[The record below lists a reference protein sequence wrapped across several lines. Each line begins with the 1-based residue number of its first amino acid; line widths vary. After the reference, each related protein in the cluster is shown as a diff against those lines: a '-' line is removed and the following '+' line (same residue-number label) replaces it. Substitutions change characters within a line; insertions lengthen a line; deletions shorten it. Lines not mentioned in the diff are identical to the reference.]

1 MKIKRLIIGTKIGLV
16 LLFLTTLYA
25 NEIQLVTTHKKSNGT
40 LLRIVTSH
48 VMDIENI
55 AGWVGQEN
63 WFYVTLNSTYLNESS
78 MDGIGLEPP
87 LIDLEATENNES
99 VQLGY
104 LFDRPIEDF
113 EIFHSQASRVILIQV
128 WESLSDS
135 IKTEVSSS
143 EDKNENRV
151 FVLPETES
159 KGSPFYDSFIYAREK
174 YGPEKYFVWYN
185 SWYSTEDSL
194 ENSDDINYPK
204 PLVVKKQIQE
214 KPPPPPPEP
223 LIISKKDIDISFII
237 DHGMLS
243 NGIRRPNE
251 VKALQRALVALGYDL
266 GSTGVFNNGVDG
278 NYGVLTQSAVN
289 QFQSDRG
296 FSSVDIDGI
305 LGESTYRELIRALDD
320 QEPDI
325 SYSVAEK
332 LEKEKKPQIEEKLE
346 KEKKPQIE
354 EKLVLETAREILN
367 KPSVKKNVKKETRK
381 LDNQEILNTL
391 PPDLSKRKTFLTLTC
406 NLDGANVFIDGTL
419 IGQTPVPK
427 KLPVNPGWHRVRVID
442 PNAVPSQFTM
452 EVPDF
457 QDIYV
462 PNGRT
467 QKIRINLAV
476 SDPESSE

>member
-1 MKIKRLIIGTKIGLV
+1 MKFKRLIFATKIGLV
-16 LLFLTTLYA
+16 LLFFTILHA
-25 NEIQLVTTHKKSNGT
+25 NEIQLLTTHKKSNGT

-48 VMDIENI
+48 VIDIENI

-63 WFYVTLNSTYLNESS
+63 WFYVTLNSTSLNESS
-78 MDGIGLEPP
+78 IDGIGLEPP
-87 LIDLEATENNES
+87 LIDLEVTENNES

-113 EIFHSQASRVILIQV
+113 EVFHSQASRVILIQV

-135 IKTEVSSS
+135 IRTEVSSS

-151 FVLPETES
+151 FVLPETEA

-194 ENSDDINYPK
+194 ENVNEFNEPQ
-204 PLVVKKQIQE
+204 PLIVKRPVLE
-214 KPPPPPPEP
+214 KPAPPPAEP
-223 LIISKKDIDISFII
+223 LTISKKDIDISFII
-237 DHGMLS
+237 DYGMLS
-243 NGIRRPNE
+243 NGIQRPNE
-251 VKALQRALVALGYDL
+251 VKALQRALVALEYDL

-278 NYGVLTQSAVN
+278 DYGALTEIAVN

-296 FSSVDIDGI
+296 FSSVDMDGI
-305 LGESTYRELIRALDD
+305 IGESTYRELVRALSD

-332 LEKEKKPQIEEKLE
+332 VEKGKKPQIEEKY
-346 KEKKPQIE
+346 
-354 EKLVLETAREILN
+354 VLETAKEILK
-367 KPSVKKNVKKETRK
+367 KPSIKKNIKKEIRK
-381 LDNQEILNTL
+381 LDNPEILNTL
-391 PPDLSKRKTFLTLTC
+391 PPDLTKRKTYLTLTC
-406 NLDGANVFIDGTL
+406 NLDGANVFIDGSL

-442 PNAVPSQFTM
+442 PNARPSQFTM
-452 EVPDF
+452 KVPDF

>member
-1 MKIKRLIIGTKIGLV
+1 MKFKRSIFGAKIVLV
-16 LLFLTTLYA
+16 LLFLSTLHA
-25 NEIQLVTTHKKSNGT
+25 NEIQLITTHKKSNGT

-48 VMDIENI
+48 VMDIGNI

-63 WFYVTLNSTYLNESS
+63 WFYVTLNSTSLNESS

-104 LFDRPIEDF
+104 LFERPIEDF

-135 IKTEVSSS
+135 IRTEVSSS

-174 YGPEKYFVWYN
+174 YGSEKYFVWYN
-185 SWYSTEDSL
+185 NWYSTEDSL
-194 ENSDDINYPK
+194 ENADEFNVPK
-204 PLVVKKQIQE
+204 PLIVKNPVQE
-214 KPPPPPPEP
+214 KPAPPPPEP
-223 LIISKKDIDISFII
+223 LTISKKDIDISFII

-243 NGIRRPNE
+243 NGTRRPNE

-278 NYGVLTQSAVN
+278 DYGALTESAVN

-296 FSSVDIDGI
+296 FSSVDMDGI
-305 LGESTYRELIRALDD
+305 IGESTYRELVRALAD

-325 SYSVAEK
+325 SYCLLYTS
-332 LEKEKKPQIEEKLE
+332 
-346 KEKKPQIE
+346 
-354 EKLVLETAREILN
+354 
-367 KPSVKKNVKKETRK
+367 PSPR
-381 LDNQEILNTL
+381 D
-391 PPDLSKRKTFLTLTC
+391 S
-406 NLDGANVFIDGTL
+406 
-419 IGQTPVPK
+419 
-427 KLPVNPGWHRVRVID
+427 
-442 PNAVPSQFTM
+442 
-452 EVPDF
+452 
-457 QDIYV
+457 
-462 PNGRT
+462 
-467 QKIRINLAV
+467 
-476 SDPESSE
+476 

>member
-1 MKIKRLIIGTKIGLV
+1 MKFNRLIFGTNIGLV
-16 LLFLTTLYA
+16 LLFLSTLHA
-25 NEIQLVTTHKKSNGT
+25 NEIQLLTTHKKSNGT

-63 WFYVTLNSTYLNESS
+63 WFYVTLNSTFLNESS

-104 LFDRPIEDF
+104 LFERPIEDF

-135 IKTEVSSS
+135 IRTEVSSS

-151 FVLPETES
+151 FVLPKSES

-174 YGPEKYFVWYN
+174 YGSEKYFVWYN
-185 SWYSTEDSL
+185 NWYSTEDSL
-194 ENSDDINYPK
+194 ENSDEFNIPK
-204 PLVVKKQIQE
+204 PLIVKKLVQE
-214 KPPPPPPEP
+214 KPTPPPPPPSPEP
-223 LIISKKDIDISFII
+223 LTISKKDIDISFII
-237 DHGMLS
+237 DRGMLS
-243 NGIRRPNE
+243 NGTRRPKE

-278 NYGVLTQSAVN
+278 DYGALTENAVN

-296 FSSVDIDGI
+296 FSSVDMDGI
-305 LGESTYRELIRALDD
+305 IGESTYRELVRALAN

-332 LEKEKKPQIEEKLE
+332 IEKEKNPKIEEKFVLE
-346 KEKKPQIE
+346 SAKDILKKPS
-354 EKLVLETAREILN
+354 L
-367 KPSVKKNVKKETRK
+367 KKNVKKETRK
-381 LDNQEILNTL
+381 LNNPEILNTL
-391 PPDLSKRKTFLTLTC
+391 PPDLTKRKTFLTLTC

-427 KLPVNPGWHRVRVID
+427 KLPVNPGWHRIRVID
-442 PNAVPSQFTM
+442 PNAIPSQFTM
-452 EVPDF
+452 KVPDF

>member
-1 MKIKRLIIGTKIGLV
+1 M
-16 LLFLTTLYA
+16 
-25 NEIQLVTTHKKSNGT
+25 
-40 LLRIVTSH
+40 
-48 VMDIENI
+48 
-55 AGWVGQEN
+55 
-63 WFYVTLNSTYLNESS
+63 
-78 MDGIGLEPP
+78 
-87 LIDLEATENNES
+87 
-99 VQLGY
+99 
-104 LFDRPIEDF
+104 
-113 EIFHSQASRVILIQV
+113 ILIQV

-135 IKTEVSSS
+135 IRTEVSSS

-151 FVLPETES
+151 FVLPETEA

-194 ENSDDINYPK
+194 ENVNEFNEPQ
-204 PLVVKKQIQE
+204 PLIVKRPVLE
-214 KPPPPPPEP
+214 KPAPPPAEP
-223 LIISKKDIDISFII
+223 LTISKKDIDISFII
-237 DHGMLS
+237 DYGMLS
-243 NGIRRPNE
+243 NGIQRPNE
-251 VKALQRALVALGYDL
+251 VKALQRALVALEYDL

-278 NYGVLTQSAVN
+278 DYGALTEIAVN

-296 FSSVDIDGI
+296 FSSVDMDGI
-305 LGESTYRELIRALDD
+305 IGESTYRELVRALSD

-332 LEKEKKPQIEEKLE
+332 VEKEKKPQIEEKY
-346 KEKKPQIE
+346 
-354 EKLVLETAREILN
+354 VLETGKEILK
-367 KPSVKKNVKKETRK
+367 KPSIKKNIKKETRK
-381 LDNQEILNTL
+381 LDNPEILNTL
-391 PPDLSKRKTFLTLTC
+391 PPDLTKRKTYLTLTC
-406 NLDGANVFIDGTL
+406 NLDGANVFIDGSL

-442 PNAVPSQFTM
+442 PNARPSQFTM
-452 EVPDF
+452 KVPDF

>member
-1 MKIKRLIIGTKIGLV
+1 MKFKQSIFGIKIALV
-16 LLFLTTLYA
+16 LLFLSGIHA

-63 WFYVTLNSTYLNESS
+63 WFYITLNSTSLNKSS

-87 LIDLEATENNES
+87 LVDLEATENNES

-104 LFDRPIEDF
+104 LFERPIEDF

-135 IKTEVSSS
+135 IKTEVLSS
-143 EDKNENRV
+143 EDKNKNRV

-159 KGSPFYDSFIYAREK
+159 EGSPFYDSFIYAREK

-194 ENSDDINYPK
+194 ENPDEFSFPR
-204 PLVVKKQIQE
+204 PLIVKKLVQK
-214 KPPPPPPEP
+214 KPSPPPPEP

-237 DHGMLS
+237 DHGFLS
-243 NGIRRPNE
+243 NGIRQPNE

-266 GSTGVFNNGVDG
+266 GSSGVFNNGVDG
-278 NYGVLTQSAVN
+278 DYGALTQTAVN

-296 FSSVDIDGI
+296 FSSVDVDGI
-305 LGESTYRELIRALDD
+305 VGESTYRELVRALDD
-320 QEPDI
+320 KEPDI

-332 LEKEKKPQIEEKLE
+332 VKKVKKSQIEEIFL
-346 KEKKPQIE
+346 
-354 EKLVLETAREILN
+354 LETANQIL
-367 KPSVKKNVKKETRK
+367 KTPSNKKNVKKEIRK
-381 LDNQEILNTL
+381 LNNPEILSTL
-391 PPDLSKRKTFLTLTC
+391 PPDLTKRKTFLTLTC
-406 NLDGANVFIDGTL
+406 NLDGANVFIDGRF
-419 IGQTPVPK
+419 IGQTPISQ
-427 KLPVNPGWHRVRVID
+427 KLSINPGWHRVRVID
-442 PNAVPSQFTM
+442 PNATPSQFTM

-476 SDPESSE
+476 SDPGSSE

>member
-1 MKIKRLIIGTKIGLV
+1 MKFNRLIFGTNIGLV
-16 LLFLTTLYA
+16 LLFLSTLHA
-25 NEIQLVTTHKKSNGT
+25 NEIQLLTTHKKSNGT

-63 WFYVTLNSTYLNESS
+63 WFYVTLNSTFLNESS

-104 LFDRPIEDF
+104 LFERPIEDF

-135 IKTEVSSS
+135 IRTEVSSS

-151 FVLPETES
+151 FVLPKSES

-174 YGPEKYFVWYN
+174 YGSKKYFVWYN
-185 SWYSTEDSL
+185 NWYSTEDSL
-194 ENSDDINYPK
+194 ENSDEFNIPK
-204 PLVVKKQIQE
+204 PLIVKKLVQE
-214 KPPPPPPEP
+214 KPTPPPPSPEP
-223 LIISKKDIDISFII
+223 LTISKKDIDISFII
-237 DHGMLS
+237 DRGMLS
-243 NGIRRPNE
+243 NGTRRPKE

-278 NYGVLTQSAVN
+278 DYGALTENAVN

-296 FSSVDIDGI
+296 FSSVDMDGI
-305 LGESTYRELIRALDD
+305 IGESTYRELVRALAN

-332 LEKEKKPQIEEKLE
+332 IEKEKNPQIEEKFVLE
-346 KEKKPQIE
+346 SAKDILKKPS
-354 EKLVLETAREILN
+354 L
-367 KPSVKKNVKKETRK
+367 KKNVKKETRK
-381 LDNQEILNTL
+381 LNNPEILNTL
-391 PPDLSKRKTFLTLTC
+391 PPDLTKRKTFLTLTC

-427 KLPVNPGWHRVRVID
+427 KLPVNPGWHRIRVID
-442 PNAVPSQFTM
+442 PNAIPSQFTM
-452 EVPDF
+452 KVPDF

>member
-1 MKIKRLIIGTKIGLV
+1 MKFKKSIFGIKIALV
-16 LLFLTTLYA
+16 LLFISGLHA

-48 VMDIENI
+48 VMDIGNI

-63 WFYVTLNSTYLNESS
+63 WFYVTLNSTSLNESS
-78 MDGIGLEPP
+78 MDGIALERP
-87 LIDLEATENNES
+87 LVDLEATENNES

-104 LFDRPIEDF
+104 LFERPIEDF

-135 IKTEVSSS
+135 IKTEVLSS

-185 SWYSTEDSL
+185 NWYSTEDSL
-194 ENSDDINYPK
+194 EYSDEPSIPK
-204 PLVVKKQIQE
+204 PLIVKKLVQK
-214 KPPPPPPEP
+214 KPSPAPPEP

-237 DHGMLS
+237 DYGLLS
-243 NGIRRPNE
+243 NGIQQSNE
-251 VKALQRALVALGYDL
+251 VKALQRALIALGYDL
-266 GSTGVFNNGVDG
+266 GSSGVFNNGVDG
-278 NYGVLTQSAVN
+278 DYGALTQNAVN

-296 FSSVDIDGI
+296 FSSVDVDGI
-305 LGESTYRELIRALDD
+305 VGESTYRELVRALDD

-332 LEKEKKPQIEEKLE
+332 VEKGKKPQIEESFL
-346 KEKKPQIE
+346 
-354 EKLVLETAREILN
+354 LETANQIL
-367 KPSVKKNVKKETRK
+367 KTTSTRKNIKKETRK
-381 LDNQEILNTL
+381 LNNPEILSTL
-391 PPDLSKRKTFLTLTC
+391 PPDLTKRKTFLTLTC
-406 NLDGANVFIDGTL
+406 NLDGASVFIDGSF
-419 IGQTPVPK
+419 IGQTPIPQ
-427 KLPVNPGWHRVRVID
+427 KLSVNPGWHRVRVID
-442 PNAVPSQFTM
+442 PNAIPSQFTM
-452 EVPDF
+452 KVPDF

-476 SDPESSE
+476 SDSGSSE